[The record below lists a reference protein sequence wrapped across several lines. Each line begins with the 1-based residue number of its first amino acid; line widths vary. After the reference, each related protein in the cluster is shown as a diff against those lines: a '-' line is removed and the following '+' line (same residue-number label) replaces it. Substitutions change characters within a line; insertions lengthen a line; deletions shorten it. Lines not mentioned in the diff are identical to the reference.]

1 MRRRE
6 TYEPVERPARPRRKA
21 WRTMTAIAAAVVLTG
36 VGTGAA
42 VAHNNPGWNRAV
54 AEQRLRLTGRH
65 QIWKAHP
72 IRVDSYTVATAR
84 PGSSSPRPTLGGAA
98 PASSSAPASS
108 TPATSSPSPSTSAG
122 TSPSAGSGNYGT
134 AENLF
139 AASSPWNTPI
149 GPNAAIDPQSAA
161 ISSKVLNNPSLVVNL
176 DLISYGQ
183 PFFTATASTPRVVLG
198 GRGGGAALG
207 SVPLD
212 PSWNSNAG
220 ADSKMN
226 IVDPTTHTVF
236 ELQGFNA
243 AAKSVYWAVKHD
255 YTTALGDGY
264 PTNGERKGPTG
275 SAMSQAAGT
284 IRASDLKAGE
294 IDHAL
299 SFISSMPVA
308 GFRYP
313 ASQSDGRG
321 SGVGIQEGM
330 RVQLDPSV
338 DVDAIGGLT
347 SGEKMVMKALQK
359 YGAYCSDTGQGNN
372 QAMGFYVE
380 KPNSSN
386 QATFDAAGLTRDW
399 QILSKIPRD
408 KLRVLAESATP
419 RP

>member
-1 MRRRE
+1 
-6 TYEPVERPARPRRKA
+6 
-21 WRTMTAIAAAVVLTG
+21 MTAAAIASAVLLTG

-42 VAHNNPGWNRAV
+42 IACSQPGWNRAAA
-54 AEQRLRLTGRH
+54 AEGRH
-65 QIWKAHP
+65 LIMRHGHWNAQ
-72 IRVDSYTVATAR
+72 RVRLDGFSATT
-84 PGSSSPRPTLGGAA
+84 PRPIAA
-98 PASSSAPASS
+98 GPTSSAPASTS
-108 TPATSSPSPSTSAG
+108 TPTADPSASPSTSTPTNGATTPTTTPG
-122 TSPSAGSGNYGT
+122 TYGT

-139 AASSPWNTPI
+139 AANSPWNTPI
-149 GPNAAIDPQSAA
+149 SSNAAVDPQSSA

-176 DLISYGQ
+176 DLISFGQ
-183 PFFTATASTPRVVLG
+183 PFFTATASTPRVTLG
-198 GRGGGAALG
+198 GRGGGSALG
-207 SVPLD
+207 TVPLD

-226 IVDPTTHTVF
+226 IVDPSTHTVF

-243 AAKSVYWAVKHD
+243 ASKSVYWAVKHD

-284 IRASDLKAGE
+284 IRASDLKAGV

-321 SGVGIQEGM
+321 TGVGIQEGM
-330 RVQLDPSV
+330 RIQLDPSV
-338 DVDAIGGLT
+338 DVNAISGLT
-347 SGEKMVMKALQK
+347 SGEKMVMKALQQ

-372 QAMGFYVE
+372 QAMGLYVE
-380 KPNSSN
+380 KPSSST
-386 QATFDAAGLTRDW
+386 QSIFDSAGLTRDW
-399 QILSKIPRD
+399 QVLSKIPRD